1 MVDLATESVA
11 TQAVRPRMMSTLRML
26 LPTMLPT
33 AMPALSFRAAVM
45 LTAASGD
52 GSDKLG
58 QAGAHGHNGQTDDQ
72 LWDSE
77 PVSKAGGSVHEPVCA
92 FDQHDKAHDQ

>member
-1 MVDLATESVA
+1 MTAKGGIS
-11 TQAVRPRMMSTLRML
+11 AVTALRDPTGGYRPLPGVPDELVEPSGALRPGWAPLIRL
-26 LPTMLPT
+26 L
-33 AMPALSFRAAVM
+33 S
-45 LTAASGD
+45 
-52 GSDKLG
+52 
-58 QAGAHGHNGQTDDQ
+58 GQTDDQ